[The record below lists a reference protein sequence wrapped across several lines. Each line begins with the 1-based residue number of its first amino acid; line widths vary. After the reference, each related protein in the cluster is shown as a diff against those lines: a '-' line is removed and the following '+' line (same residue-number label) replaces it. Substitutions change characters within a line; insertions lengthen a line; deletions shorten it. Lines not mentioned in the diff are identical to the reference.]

1 MNTKHTL
8 LGIALMIPLASFAQ
22 SEVQP
27 NEKKDTIA
35 DQEIKEV
42 TVVSRKAGVSRLAG
56 AINGSII
63 NKDELFKAACCN
75 LGESFTT
82 NPSVDVNYSD
92 AATGARQIKLL

>member
-8 LGIALMIPLASFAQ
+8 LGIALIMPLASFAQ
-22 SEVQP
+22 SEVQA

-82 NPSVDVNYSD
+82 NPSVDVN
-92 AATGARQIKLL
+92 